1 MLSRS
6 FTAGLALAALFSS
19 TCALVAQSDANKGKE
34 IIDKAVAALGA
45 DRFLQMGNRIARGRV
60 YAFFHDQLSGLDVTT
75 IYTEYLPA
83 KPAQGIALREREV
96 LGKKQDY
103 SYLFLSNQA
112 FDVTYRG
119 ARPVPDETWQ
129 RYVRTTENDILYILK
144 VRRDEPGLI
153 YDYAG
158 SHVYLSTHVEIVDI
172 TDSQSRTVRAF
183 FDHNT
188 MLPIHETYTWLDPDT
203 RYHND
208 EVTDFDKYRDIGNG
222 IMWPYS
228 IERQRNGY
236 KSYQMFATKIEAN
249 QPIPPKTFELPPG
262 AKLLKKVD

>member
-1 MLSRS
+1 MRSRS
-6 FTAGLALAALFSS
+6 SAACLAFAAFLASA
-19 TCALVAQSDANKGKE
+19 CALTAQSDSGHAKE
-34 IIDKAVAALGA
+34 IIDKAVAALGG
-45 DRFLQMGNRIARGRV
+45 DHFLQMRNRVARGRV

-75 IYTEYLPA
+75 IYTEYLSSKPA
-83 KPAQGIALREREV
+83 KGIALHEREV

-103 SYLFLSNQA
+103 SYLFLSDQA

-144 VRRDEPGLI
+144 VRRDEPSML
-153 YDYAG
+153 YDYVG
-158 SHVYLSTHVEIVDI
+158 SDVYLSTHVEVVDI
-172 TDSQSRTVRAF
+172 TDAQSRTVRVF

-188 MLPIHETYTWLDPDT
+188 MLPIHESFSWLDPDT
-203 RYHND
+203 KYHND
-208 EVTDFDKYRDIGNG
+208 EVIDYDKYRDIGDG
-222 IMWPYS
+222 IMWPFT

-236 KSYQMFATKIEAN
+236 KSYQMFATKVEAN

-262 AKLLKKVD
+262 ARLLKKVD

>member
-1 MLSRS
+1 MQSRS
-6 FTAGLALAALFSS
+6 FTACLSFAALLAS
-19 TCALVAQSDANKGKE
+19 TCVLLAQSDSNKGKGV
-34 IIDKAVAALGA
+34 IDNAVAALGG
-45 DRFLQMGNRIARGRV
+45 DQFLHMRNRVARGRI

-83 KPAQGIALREREV
+83 RPDKGIALREREV

-103 SYLFLSNQA
+103 SYLFLPDQA

-119 ARPVPDETWQ
+119 ARPVADETWQ
-129 RYVRTTENDILYILK
+129 RYFRTTANDILYFLK

-153 YDYAG
+153 YDYVG
-158 SHVYLSTHVEIVDI
+158 SDVYLSTHVEIVDI
-172 TDSQSRTVRAF
+172 TDAQSRTVRVF

-188 MLPIHETYTWLDPDT
+188 RLPIHETFSWLDPDT
-203 RYHND
+203 KYHND
-208 EVTDFDKYRDIGNG
+208 EVTDYDKYRDIGGG

-249 QPIPPKTFELPPG
+249 QSIPPKTFELPPG